1 MDYLGKELLDFLATA
16 PLKAARNELCNLLEA
31 CDDEVNV
38 YYLTPLPNLRSIVAD
53 RGIKCRAMV
62 SSDAA
67 DLSGQEVQR
76 LRDKSLNLA
85 KKVTSDAR
93 INKRIHECINFFWNP
108 SNDTSYAF
116 QRRSL
121 LLAADKQDEI
131 YGIICILEMRLST
144 FFEYDNVYWSAS
156 KQNLA
161 SNDFS
166 TFKRR
171 LYTQFDWETIFSIQ
185 EDINTNQFRSAE
197 FIAFCGDPTSP
208 ISDLIPA
215 QFIKRILV
223 PAQYESMIKEMLPSV
238 QNQIYPLET
247 PNVFY
252 PKSELLHTEKE
263 LIKTI
268 DYLQNLALPRPLS
281 VERFCELINT
291 FSNFKER
298 LGCSL
303 TGKYF
308 VSENIAHSF
317 HGISHITRVM
327 FWVHLLCYL
336 NNTRW
341 ETEKIAQY
349 AAFIHDLC
357 RKDHRMEEEE
367 HGFAAANMY
376 EDFLRQK
383 QIPDSL
389 LHSYM
394 NAVIYHCKDD
404 VSVQIRICYGN
415 Y

>member
-1 MDYLGKELLDFLATA
+1 
-16 PLKAARNELCNLLEA
+16 
-31 CDDEVNV
+31 
-38 YYLTPLPNLRSIVAD
+38 
-53 RGIKCRAMV
+53 
-62 SSDAA
+62 
-67 DLSGQEVQR
+67 
-76 LRDKSLNLA
+76 
-85 KKVTSDAR
+85 
-93 INKRIHECINFFWNP
+93 
-108 SNDTSYAF
+108 
-116 QRRSL
+116 
-121 LLAADKQDEI
+121 
-131 YGIICILEMRLST
+131 
-144 FFEYDNVYWSAS
+144 
-156 KQNLA
+156 
-161 SNDFS
+161 
-166 TFKRR
+166 
-171 LYTQFDWETIFSIQ
+171 
-185 EDINTNQFRSAE
+185 
-197 FIAFCGDPTSP
+197 
-208 ISDLIPA
+208 
-215 QFIKRILV
+215 
-223 PAQYESMIKEMLPSV
+223 MIKEMLPSV

-308 VSENIAHSF
+308 VSKNIAHSF